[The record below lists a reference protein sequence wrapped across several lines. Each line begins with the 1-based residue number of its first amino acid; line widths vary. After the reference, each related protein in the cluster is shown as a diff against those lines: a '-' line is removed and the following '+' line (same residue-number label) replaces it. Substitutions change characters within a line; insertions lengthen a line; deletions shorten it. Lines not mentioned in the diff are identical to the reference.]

1 MKKVA
6 KILVVAIAIT
16 LCLTIAKRALTPLLM
31 KNSNFGI
38 TSLEQNGTD
47 ILFIGSS
54 MFRQGIDTYDWN
66 ASGKRAY
73 QLTYNGLQPF
83 AEYITLK
90 KVLEKTDI
98 ELLVIDMYPY
108 TVNDVPKTSDT
119 RLFQDQSF
127 TFIYDLFS
135 QMHQYGDADYYDL
148 FEMIVQ
154 SNNEMFFTWPASYP
168 FINKRYY
175 RGSKIGETPGA
186 TPEYLDSL
194 EINYSTESKL
204 NTIQEAAI
212 TNIISLCNEHDTKV
226 VFIETPKYKR
236 LYEDTPYPDIMG
248 AYLDFLKDK
257 NVKVIIC
264 DDTAAACHVS
274 DNNAAIEIY
283 EYDSSNAGLF
293 ADLIHI
299 SSDGRRAFTQRLL
312 PLLSN

>member
-16 LCLTIAKRALTPLLM
+16 LCLTIAKRELTPLLM
-31 KNSNFGI
+31 RNSNFGI

-54 MFRQGIDTYDWN
+54 MFRQGIDTYDRN
-66 ASGKRAY
+66 VSGKRAY

-154 SNNEMFFTWPASYP
+154 SNNEMFLTWPASYP

-175 RGSKIGETPGA
+175 RGSKIGETPGV
-186 TPEYLDSL
+186 TQEYLDNV
-194 EINYSTESKL
+194 EIKYNTETKL
-204 NTIQEAAI
+204 NPLQEAPI
-212 TNIISLCNEHDTKV
+212 DNIISLCNEHETKV
-226 VFIETPKYKR
+226 VFLETPKYKR
-236 LYEDTPYPDIMG
+236 LYDDTPYPDIMG
-248 AYLDFLKDK
+248 AYLDLLKNK
-257 NVKVIIC
+257 NVRVIIS
-264 DDTAAACHVS
+264 DDTATACHLS
-274 DNNAAIEIY
+274 DSDATIEIY

-293 ADLIHI
+293 ADLLLI
-299 SSDGRRAFTQRLL
+299 SSDGRKVFTQTLL
-312 PLLSN
+312 PLLN